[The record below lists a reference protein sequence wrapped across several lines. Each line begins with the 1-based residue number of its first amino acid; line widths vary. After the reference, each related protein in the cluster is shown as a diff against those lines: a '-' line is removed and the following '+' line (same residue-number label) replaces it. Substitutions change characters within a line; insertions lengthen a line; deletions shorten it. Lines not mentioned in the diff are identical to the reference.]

1 MKYKFFL
8 VLYLFSIFSSF
19 IACEFDKPLNDYFEY
34 SFDNRTNQTVTIE
47 LKQSYR
53 LQNDID
59 SIKENK
65 KNNSNYEPPAARTA
79 SLNIS
84 SGNSQKVFIENHSAD
99 FSWKTGS
106 RSDNLEVYCET
117 NGSKAT
123 FMTREI
129 EGYFNYEFDNKTRYT
144 IAVTMNRPYKTPYK
158 NSSDR
163 TNVLNI
169 NRDSKTTIF
178 VLKNYSVNFSWTAS
192 NASDTPKIYSEIIGS
207 IVIFRER

>member
-1 MKYKFFL
+1 L
-8 VLYLFSIFSSF
+8 
-19 IACEFDKPLNDYFEY
+19 
-34 SFDNRTNQTVTIE
+34 
-47 LKQSYR
+47 QS
-53 LQNDID
+53 DID
-59 SIKENK
+59 SINENK
-65 KNNSNYEPPAARTA
+65 NGSDYKPPLRTE

-84 SGNSQKVFIENHSAD
+84 SGGSQKVFIENDSAD

-192 NASDTPKIYSEIIGS
+192 NASDTPKIYSEVIGS

>member
-8 VLYLFSIFSSF
+8 VFYLFLIFSSF
-19 IACEFDKPLNDYFEY
+19 IACDSDKPEDGYFKY
-34 SFDNRTNQTVTIE
+34 SFYNRTDETVTIN
-47 LKQSYR
+47 LKQSYA
-53 LQNDID
+53 LSYNGY
-59 SIKENK
+59 NK
-65 KNNSNYEPPAARTA
+65 GNLITE
-79 SLNIS
+79 SLGIS
-84 SGNSQKVFIENHSAD
+84 PGGSQEVFIKNDSAD
-99 FSWKTGS
+99 FSWGS
-106 RSDNLEVYCET
+106 RGTWARSDNLEVYCET

-129 EGYFNYEFDNKTRYT
+129 EGYFNYEFDNKTSYT

-169 NRDSKTTIF
+169 NQNSKTTIF

-192 NASDTPKIYSEIIGS
+192 NASYTPEIYSEVIGS